1 MIATSTA
8 SANSFLKNL
17 TWYESKDIKKRYQDR
32 SLFEKIKDQN
42 ITNPLNEF
50 LEYEV
55 SKHIDFIEQQ
65 KAKVLNNKP
74 VIKEFMNQKELL
86 PLYMHSKKGKMR
98 IGLLISRDRY
108 SSIIDVCTRRKQC
121 HNNKHTRKEDFDEFT
136 RMHFLERETGETIGR
151 TKK

>member
-17 TWYESKDIKKRYQDR
+17 TWYESKDIKTRYQDR

-65 KAKVLNNKP
+65 KVKALNNKP
-74 VIKEFMNQKELL
+74 VIKEFMTQKELL
-86 PLYMHSKKGKMR
+86 PLYMHSKR
-98 IGLLISRDRY
+98 
-108 SSIIDVCTRRKQC
+108 
-121 HNNKHTRKEDFDEFT
+121 
-136 RMHFLERETGETIGR
+136 FL
-151 TKK
+151 